1 MFAPVITVNGYET
14 MEEAVDL
21 VNGTPFGLQAGIL
34 TDQVDEALFFAEN
47 VDCGGVIINDT
58 CNYRVDQMPYGGMK
72 NSGMGKEGPGYAIK
86 EMTELKMIVMNG
98 RLQG

>member
-1 MFAPVITVNGYET
+1 MGARLITGNISEGNILHPTILADAPCDAPVIQEEMFAPVITVNGYET

-47 VDCGGVIINDT
+47 VD
-58 CNYRVDQMPYGGMK
+58 
-72 NSGMGKEGPGYAIK
+72 
-86 EMTELKMIVMNG
+86 
-98 RLQG
+98 